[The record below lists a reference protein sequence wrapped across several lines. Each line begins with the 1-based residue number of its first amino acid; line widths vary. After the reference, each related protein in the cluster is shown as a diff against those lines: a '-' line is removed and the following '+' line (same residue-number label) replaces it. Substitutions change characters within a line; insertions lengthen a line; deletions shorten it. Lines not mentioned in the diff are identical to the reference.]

1 MLRRARKELEALP
14 RQVQQ
19 SIARKIEALASDPYP
34 RDSRELAGELEGLRR
49 IRVGDYRVLYGVD
62 DGVLIIEVVRVAHR
76 REVYR

>member
-1 MLRRARKELEALP
+1 MASNRRYA
-14 RQVQQ
+14 
-19 SIARKIEALASDPYP
+19 IGPYP